1 MNSDYKKPINLGGS
15 EEISI
20 LKLAQIIKKKINPKI
35 DIMFKNLPQ
44 DDPLKRKPDLFKA
57 KNILNWE
64 AHINLSDGLDITIEK
79 LSRELNK

>member
-35 DIMFKNLPQ
+35 DIIFKNLPQ

-57 KNILNWE
+57 KKILNWE